1 MAGPLAK
8 YVDAFVDGVSADL
21 GELSGRDHSQEA
33 VVDAGDVVA
42 AVIDSDERLT
52 TGELEAWLD
61 DIGTRLDPP
70 VLVSSTR
77 LRDGEL
83 LVGKRRWLERP
94 STLFD
99 LLLRADGRDGRRRA
113 ERYYDTVIRL
123 AHAAASVD
131 LVPSPAEIAAID
143 RYRNVLLAAFDAAAL
158 PRPGRP
164 VGAEPP
170 AGAGTDH
177 SSRPSPHRPSPRHR
191 ARSRSS
197 SPSSTRSSGWRS
209 SRPTSAA

>member
-21 GELSGRDHSQEA
+21 GELSGRDHSREA
-33 VVDAGDVVA
+33 VVEAGDVVA

-99 LLLRADGRDGRRRA
+99 LLVRADERDGRRRA
-113 ERYYDTVIRL
+113 ERYYDAAIRL

-131 LVPSPAEIAAID
+131 LVPSPDEIAAID
-143 RYRNVLLAAFDAAAL
+143 RYRNVLLSAFDAAAL

-164 VGAEPP
+164 AVRRAARRPP
-170 AGAGTDH
+170 CRLSRATAH
-177 SSRPSPHRPSPRHR
+177 RPSPHRR
-191 ARSRSS
+191 ARSRSC
-197 SPSSTRSSGWRS
+197 SPSSTRSSGWRW
-209 SRPTSAA
+209 SRPTCAA